1 MNRNQANLFFIG
13 FLILLVVIIGAA
25 TWINF
30 QYVSQNRGMNKF
42 TPRWQATRSFLMQGT
57 NPYSEQ
63 ATNEIQRTAYGR
75 LAKPDEDPGYFVYPF
90 YSIILYAPFSL
101 IENHD
106 TAFALWMTVLEF
118 ALAGLIIVSLILV
131 DWRPTIFII
140 LVLFIYTFLWYHGL
154 RPLISGNASVLVAFF
169 ATAALLAIRSN
180 QDAVG
185 GILLALSSI
194 KPQMVVVL
202 YIFIILWSIVKGRW
216 RIIWTFLGSLTFLII
231 AGSLFFPDWL
241 LENVRQ
247 IIRYSEIMF
256 ISTPSSIL
264 MSWIPGVGKQL
275 GWLLTGLMVAFLLI
289 EWRSSL
295 SKDER
300 WFVWTALMT
309 LTASTLIGI
318 YSTLENY
325 IMLYPA
331 AMLILATWD
340 KRWGLLGR
348 WLIFLFLVL
357 TSIGIWLV
365 LLNGVQRGVQPDLD
379 PIIYFL
385 TPTIILVGLYWVKW
399 WAVNPDQ
406 LLLQKI
412 SDYLK

>member
-1 MNRNQANLFFIG
+1 
-13 FLILLVVIIGAA
+13 
-25 TWINF
+25 
-30 QYVSQNRGMNKF
+30 
-42 TPRWQATRSFLMQGT
+42 MQGT

-63 ATNEIQRTAYGR
+63 ATNEIQRNAYGR

-289 EWRSSL
+289 EWRSSF